1 MGQAEKDRAYRAQQR
16 QLRMSRSRAVLMQ
29 SASIDS
35 TARQPEAARWYCL
48 YVHPGREFAVESVLR
63 DANVEFCLPREK
75 WVAERRGRKI
85 EGEKAMFPGY
95 LPVRFVWS
103 ASAFQAFKRVRG
115 VFDFVGGVDGY
126 YSIPDKHIQRLRLWE
141 TGGDPTRVETDKTM
155 AEGDKAEI
163 IFGPFAGLRCIVLAV
178 KWSRQARARVL
189 VRDKGVELEIQSIPL
204 AFLEKL

>member
-1 MGQAEKDRAYRAQQR
+1 MGQADKIRAYRIAAR
-16 QLRMSRSRAVLMQ
+16 QMKMAHSRAALLQ

-35 TARQPEAARWYCL
+35 TARRPADARWYCL
-48 YVHPGREFAVESVLR
+48 FVNPGRVFAVENVLR
-63 DANVEFCLPREK
+63 EANVEFCLPREK
-75 WVAERRGRKI
+75 VVSMHRGRKI
-85 EGEKAMFPGY
+85 ERERAMFPGY
-95 LPVRFVWS
+95 LPVRFVPS
-103 ASAFQAFKRVRG
+103 APAFQAFKRMSG
-115 VFDFVGGVDGY
+115 VFDFVGGIDGY

-204 AFLEKL
+204 AFLQKL